1 MRAAVMSEPDRPL
14 EHRDRSPRR
23 LRPTEVH
30 VRFEASGV
38 CHSDETIR
46 PQGMGGLAP
55 LILGHE
61 GAGTVVAVCMPP
73 SGTTVEIDG
82 YQLFSTEKA
91 TVGCYYG
98 SGQVRRDFPR
108 LVAPAEAGRLDL
120 AGAVTR
126 RSRINQVNEACDAMA
141 GGEVIRP
148 VIMPG
153 GGSD

>member
-1 MRAAVMSEPDRPL
+1 MRAAVMTEPDRTL
-14 EHRDRSPRR
+14 ELRDRSPRR

-30 VRFEASGV
+30 VRIDASGV

-46 PQGMGGLAP
+46 RQGMGGLAP
-55 LILGHE
+55 VILGHE
-61 GAGTVVAVCMPP
+61 GAGTVL
-73 SGTTVEIDG
+73 E
-82 YQLFSTEKA
+82 
-91 TVGCYYG
+91 VGEEL
-98 SGQVRRDFPR
+98 RD
-108 LVAPAEAGRLDL
+108 LAPDDRVIGAGRLDL

-126 RSRINQVNEACDAMA
+126 RIRLDQVNEACDAMA